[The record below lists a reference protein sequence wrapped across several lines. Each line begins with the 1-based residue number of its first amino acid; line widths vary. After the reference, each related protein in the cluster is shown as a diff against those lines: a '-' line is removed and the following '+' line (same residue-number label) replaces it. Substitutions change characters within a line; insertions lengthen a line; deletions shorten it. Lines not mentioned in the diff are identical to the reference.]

1 MERVGTLERDHSQ
14 LIRDGIGWDT
24 RVKKCFFPRRF
35 GKEGEVLGFTLL
47 GLSRHEEIQI
57 CVLLF
62 QLKVEIW
69 KMSKMRK

>member
-1 MERVGTLERDHSQ
+1 M
-14 LIRDGIGWDT
+14 
-24 RVKKCFFPRRF
+24 
-35 GKEGEVLGFTLL
+35 LGFTLL